1 MGGRWVLTAV
11 AAAVGISSLPQVLR
25 QCGVVA
31 SLDVVEKSLD
41 PEREE
46 EEFCN
51 IEEFVRLAKFLV
63 RAERRQ

>member
-1 MGGRWVLTAV
+1 
-11 AAAVGISSLPQVLR
+11 LPQVLR

>member
-11 AAAVGISSLPQVLR
+11 AAAVGLSSLPQVLR
-25 QCGVVA
+25 QCGIVA
-31 SLDVVEKSLD
+31 SLDAVEKSLD

-51 IEEFVRLAKFLV
+51 IEEFVRLAKILV